1 MTIGSQTRLNAAHV
15 ADAVYTS
22 MRLRHAS
29 HAASV
34 NDAYDLQ
41 TLQTLMESIDA
52 GLKIAGLSF
61 ADYLERVRHVRE
73 INTSET
79 GQRWRFSARERAAQQ
94 VDHAMAHL
102 CALVQTSGKC
112 AQS

>member
-1 MTIGSQTRLNAAHV
+1 MAVSSQTKLNAAHV

-22 MRLRHAS
+22 MRLRHAL
-29 HAASV
+29 HAAST
-34 NDAYDLQ
+34 NDAHDLQ
-41 TLQTLMESIDA
+41 TLQTLMESIDT

-73 INTSET
+73 INATEA

-94 VDHAMAHL
+94 VDDAMAHL
-102 CALVQTSGKC
+102 CALVQASDKC